1 MHIKV
6 QSFTAIQSRPFCIPQ
21 DPLSGTPARD
31 TGTALDPGPIRLS
44 KLTSGVIL
52 ERCGTASCRRI
63 CCEEPDAILGS
74 LSISA
79 TGWMGSKLRRN
90 RKDLTSVAKA
100 SYQRWA
106 TRTHGCS
113 LPLAV
118 VICQSEVGSLD
129 SRQMGLKPPRCNRI
143 QNLKLLQYQDISS
156 TCRTRRDQ
164 HDSSFNFLIPSPTCA
179 PE

>member
-21 DPLSGTPARD
+21 DPLSGTPSRD
-31 TGTALDPGPIRLS
+31 TGTALDPGAIRLS

-113 LPLAV
+113 IRTFPQHVVQGETNMTQASTFLSRVQLVRQNNKQTRPRLQLA
-118 VICQSEVGSLD
+118 CE
-129 SRQMGLKPPRCNRI
+129 
-143 QNLKLLQYQDISS
+143 
-156 TCRTRRDQ
+156 
-164 HDSSFNFLIPSPTCA
+164 
-179 PE
+179 